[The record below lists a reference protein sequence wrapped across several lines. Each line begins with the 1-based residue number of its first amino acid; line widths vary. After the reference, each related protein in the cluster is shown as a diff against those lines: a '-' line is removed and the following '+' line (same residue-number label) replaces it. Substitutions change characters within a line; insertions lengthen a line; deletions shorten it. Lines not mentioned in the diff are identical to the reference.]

1 MLLARADNVGTQV
14 PRDPGV
20 CDHLI
25 CFGQVIYG
33 HRLLVVILLPVL
45 YRSWTQIGKEMF
57 SFLKKKVSYSRKKS
71 DILIQHLFVT
81 FIYSRNLV
89 SDVCTSGTHTM

>member
-45 YRSWTQIGKEMF
+45 YRSWAQIGQCCEGERDVF
-57 SFLKKKVSYSRKKS
+57 FFEKKLVTAGKS
-71 DILIQHLFVT
+71 LIF
-81 FIYSRNLV
+81 
-89 SDVCTSGTHTM
+89 